1 MSESFLIRAAK
12 SLMAAAALACVAL
25 GSQAHHSFAAQY
37 DSNKPVKM
45 TGVLTKLEWTNPH
58 VYIYVDVT
66 DEATK
71 KVTNWAFEMGP
82 PHMLQRS
89 GWKKNELKYGEV
101 LEMDG
106 WLARDG
112 SHSAN
117 ARRVTRKSTGQV
129 MGAASSI
136 GQTTTGN
143 AGAEAAP

>member
-1 MSESFLIRAAK
+1 MSESSLIRAAK
-12 SLMAAAALACVAL
+12 RLLAAAALACMAA

-58 VYIYVDVT
+58 VYIYIDVT
-66 DEATK
+66 DAATK

-82 PHMLQRS
+82 PHMLQKS
-89 GWKKNELKYGEV
+89 GWKKNELKYGEA
-101 LEMDG
+101 LEVDG

-117 ARRVTRKSTGQV
+117 A
-129 MGAASSI
+129 AASRASPP
-136 GQTTTGN
+136 
-143 AGAEAAP
+143 AR